1 MSPVEGWSIRLYAL
15 PLPEA
20 SIKLLYH
27 FFVGF
32 CCVAVGVGFLLVCA
46 LGVGVEVPAGGG
58 GGGERLGAGFLKLFR
73 GLCVC
78 FSDVEGLEC
87 GEVDSGVLCRWRP
100 AVWAPGL

>member
-1 MSPVEGWSIRLYAL
+1 MTTTGGWYHPFIQLSS
-15 PLPEA
+15 LPEA

-58 GGGERLGAGFLKLFR
+58 VNGNMGLYFPLF
-73 GLCVC
+73 
-78 FSDVEGLEC
+78 
-87 GEVDSGVLCRWRP
+87 
-100 AVWAPGL
+100 